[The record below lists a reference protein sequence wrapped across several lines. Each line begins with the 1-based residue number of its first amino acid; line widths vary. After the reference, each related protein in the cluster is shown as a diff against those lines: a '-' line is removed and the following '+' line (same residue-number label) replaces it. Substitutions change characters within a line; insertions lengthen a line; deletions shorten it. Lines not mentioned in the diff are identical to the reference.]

1 MWHQHGAGLGYL
13 VNHCQKVRFHVWIIV
28 VKQSYKKRS
37 PRSQSHCFKKIKI
50 KSKWSWIELPFWTWH
65 MKASLSLRVFNFFSF
80 CFRVG
85 GCPYHLSI
93 YLFHLSLSYSF
104 LCPLFYRNTPC
115 IRSVAPIYEL
125 LWWVYIQQ
133 QQHSLCIETEPLIIS
148 QSFYYLL
155 LALQV
160 F

>member
-65 MKASLSLRVFNFFSF
+65 MKASLSLRVFNFFPF
-80 CFRVG
+80 VLG
-85 GCPYHLSI
+85 
-93 YLFHLSLSYSF
+93 
-104 LCPLFYRNTPC
+104 
-115 IRSVAPIYEL
+115 SVAVHITFPSTCSTCLFLIPFSALFFTETPLVYARL
-125 LWWVYIQQ
+125 LPFMNYYDEYI
-133 QQHSLCIETEPLIIS
+133 SSSSSIIA
-148 QSFYYLL
+148 F
-155 LALQV
+155 ALKRNL
-160 F
+160 